1 MGMSTSNIAQ
11 IVSSTER
18 ANLAESL
25 RSAGPTAPT
34 LCTGWNTRDLLAHLI
49 MSDSRLDGVIASYI
63 PFTKNYAKSVADNF
77 KSQPYEQ
84 LVTDFRSGPS
94 RYSVFAIPGVDNMF
108 NSIEFLVHNEDV
120 RRSVPEWKPRE
131 LDQAT
136 KDFIWNRLIS
146 GLARLLLN
154 GHRQGV
160 TLHRRDSI
168 DATEV
173 TPGDAANNTFTV
185 RTGPDPVV
193 LTGDPIEL
201 LLACYGRRAVVLDI
215 AGTTSGIARWDRR

>member
-1 MGMSTSNIAQ
+1 MSSSNIAQ

-25 RSAGPTAPT
+25 RVAGPIAPT
-34 LCTGWNTRDLLAHLI
+34 LCAGWNTRDLLAHLV
-49 MSDSRLDGVIASYI
+49 MSDSRLDGVIASFI
-63 PFTKNYAKSVADNF
+63 PFTKKYASSVADNF
-77 KSQPYEQ
+77 KNQPYEQ
-84 LVTDFRSGPS
+84 LVSDFRNGPPKF
-94 RYSVFAIPGVDNMF
+94 SVFAIPGVDNLF

-120 RRSVPEWKPRE
+120 RRSMPDWKPRVMN
-131 LDQAT
+131 QAT
-136 KDFIWNRLIS
+136 KDFIWGRLIS
-146 GLARLLLN
+146 GVARLLLN
-154 GHRQGV
+154 SHRQGV
-160 TLHRRDSI
+160 TLHRRDFV
-168 DATEV
+168 DATEE

-201 LLACYGRRAVVLDI
+201 LLACFGRRAVVLDI